1 MLINNYGHM
10 EKNFYLFRHGETEYN
25 RLRLQ
30 QGQSIDIG
38 LNIAGCEQARILAAA
53 LKEKQVEIVYSS
65 PLKRAVET
73 AEIVSQSL
81 NVPMKIEPG
90 FIEGNFGVAEGLH
103 AEVVCQKWPE
113 IINNWSLPSADK
125 NLGFPGGESKAQ
137 ICARIQQAMNKLVE
151 MPQNHVAI
159 SSHSGVLRLLLMELS
174 GVDRSIPNAK
184 VIEVLWRDGYWKIV

>member
-65 PLKRAVET
+65 PFKRVVE
-73 AEIVSQSL
+73 
-81 NVPMKIEPG
+81 
-90 FIEGNFGVAEGLH
+90 
-103 AEVVCQKWPE
+103 
-113 IINNWSLPSADK
+113 
-125 NLGFPGGESKAQ
+125 KA
-137 ICARIQQAMNKLVE
+137 
-151 MPQNHVAI
+151 
-159 SSHSGVLRLLLMELS
+159 
-174 GVDRSIPNAK
+174 
-184 VIEVLWRDGYWKIV
+184 